1 MAQAAE
7 AVAPHL
13 NDVTLDDKYTLK
25 SGRIYLSGIQA
36 LVRLPI
42 LQYERDKLAGLNTG
56 GFISGYRGSPLG
68 MYDHALWRAK
78 SHLASHNIEFQP
90 GLNEDL
96 AATAVWGSQQVGLFP
111 GAKVDGVFGIWYGK
125 GPGVDRSVDVLKH
138 ANSAGT
144 SPHGGVLAF
153 AGDDHGCQ
161 SSTLAH
167 QSEQIFSAALM
178 PIINPATVQDYLD
191 LGVYGIALSRYSGCW
206 VGFKTISETVES
218 SASIYTDAARV
229 QIVTPTDFE
238 MPPGGLNIRWP
249 DAPLAQEAR
258 LHGPRM
264 DAVAAFAR
272 ANALDRIVLD
282 SKPARLGI
290 ITTGKAYL
298 DVRQALADLGISDSD
313 AARMGLRIY
322 KVALTWPLEE
332 QGARRFA
339 DGLQDILVV
348 EEKRG
353 FIEDQLIRL
362 LYNMDAS
369 RRPSV
374 VGKRDETGAI
384 LLQATGELSPT
395 MVARA
400 ILQRLKRFG
409 LVESALD
416 QRLARLESF
425 EALENAPSATKTP
438 RTPYFCSGCPH
449 NSSTKIPEGSRAMA
463 GIGCHGMALSIP
475 SRRTQTITHMGGE
488 GANWIGQ
495 APFTNEPHV
504 FQNLGDGT
512 YTHSGLLALRASAA
526 AGVNITYKILYNDAV
541 AMTGGQPAESG
552 FTVSQIAHQV
562 MAEGAKKLSIVTDE
576 PDKYP
581 PHGYFPHGTNVYH
594 RRDLDAVQRDLRE
607 VKGLSV
613 LIYDQTCAAE
623 KRRRRKRGLYPDPQ
637 KRVFIN
643 ELVCEGCGDCSEK
656 SNCVSVKPLE
666 TEFGRKRQIDQSNC
680 NKDFSC
686 IEGFCPSFVTVNGG
700 KLRKVEKT
708 KASVDGDLFAS
719 LPAPKRKPL
728 TEPYGILVTG
738 VGGTGVITIGALI
751 GMAAHVEGKGC
762 TTLDFT
768 GLSQKN
774 GAVMSHVRIAPQP
787 EDLAA
792 VRIAPGGADL
802 LLGCDMIVS
811 AQTNALSRL
820 EHGVTRAIVNG
831 DLQPTASFVMNP
843 DIDFAAAGMRRGLRD
858 ALGDDALDIID
869 ATGLASALMG
879 DAIATNPFIMGY
891 AWQKGLIPL
900 SHEAL
905 DRAIELNGASIAMN
919 KEAFQW
925 GRLAAHDMARVQEAI
940 RSLAAPEPDEPGL
953 DEKIARRA
961 AFLVDYQDQAWS
973 ERYRRLVA
981 DAAKAEGG
989 KIANSTALTEA
1000 VAINFFKLMSYK
1012 DEYEVARLFTNGA
1025 FKQKLE
1031 RQFDGDYSLTFHM
1044 APPIAARRHPTTG
1057 QLQKKTFGPWMLKAM
1072 GVLAGFK
1079 GLRGG
1084 TFDLFGRTAERRM
1097 ERGLIDEYEQTIRMV
1112 LSELK
1117 TEKHGLA
1124 VEIAK
1129 IPQII
1134 RGFGHV
1140 KEANIAKAAAER
1152 TRLLAAFRAQSPLL
1166 KTAAE

>member
-1 MAQAAE
+1 MAE
-7 AVAPHL
+7 ADGLVAPRL
-13 NDVTLDDKYTLK
+13 SEVSLDDKYTLS

-42 LQYERDKLAGLNTG
+42 LQYERDKAAGLNTG
-56 GFISGYRGSPLG
+56 GFVSGYRGSPLG

-78 SHLASHNIEFQP
+78 SHLASHNIHFEP

-96 AATAVWGSQQVGLFP
+96 AATAVWGSQQVGMFP

-144 SPHGGVLAF
+144 SRHGGVLAF

-191 LGVYGIALSRYSGCW
+191 LGLYGFALSRYSGCW

-218 SASIYTDAARV
+218 SASIHTDADRV
-229 QIVTPTDFE
+229 EIVTPTDFE
-238 MPPGGLNIRWP
+238 LPPGGLSIRWP

-264 DAVAAFAR
+264 AAVAAFAR
-272 ANALDRIVLD
+272 ANPLDRIVID
-282 SKPARLGI
+282 GRPARLGI

-298 DVRQALADLGISDSD
+298 DVRQALADLGISDAD
-313 AARMGLRIY
+313 AAAMGLRIY

-339 DGLQDILVV
+339 EGLQDVLVV

-353 FIEDQLIRL
+353 FIEDQLVRI
-362 LYNMDAS
+362 LYNIDAS

-374 VGKRDETGAI
+374 VGKRDESGAT
-384 LLQATGELSPT
+384 LLPATGELSPT

-400 ILQRLKRFG
+400 IVQRLKRLG
-409 LVESALD
+409 RVEAALD

-449 NSSTKIPEGSRAMA
+449 NTSTKIPDGSRAMA
-463 GIGCHGMALSIP
+463 GIGCHGMAISIP

-512 YTHSGLLALRASAA
+512 YTHSGLLALRAAA
-526 AGVNITYKILYNDAV
+526 AAHVNITYKILYNDAV

-552 FTVSQIAHQV
+552 FSVAQIAHQV
-562 MAEGAKKLSIVTDE
+562 MAEGAKKLVIVTDE
-576 PDKYP
+576 PEKYP
-581 PHGYFPHGTNVYH
+581 PHGYFPAGVTVHH
-594 RRDLDAVQRDLRE
+594 RRELDALQRELRQ

-623 KRRRRKRGLYPDPQ
+623 KRRRRKRGLYPDPP
-637 KRVFIN
+637 RRAFIN
-643 ELVCEGCGDCSEK
+643 DLVCEGCGDCSQK
-656 SNCVSVKPLE
+656 SNCVSVRPLE

-686 IEGFCPSFVTVNGG
+686 IEGFCPSFVTVHGG
-700 KLRKVEKT
+700 SLRRIEKT
-708 KASVDGDLFAS
+708 KANASSDLFAAI
-719 LPAPKRKPL
+719 PAPRRKPL

-738 VGGTGVITIGALI
+738 IGGTGVITIGALI

-774 GAVMSHVRIAPQP
+774 GAVMSHVRIAPKP

-820 EHGVTRAIVNG
+820 EHGVTRAVVNG
-831 DLQPTASFVMNP
+831 DLQPTAGFVMNP
-843 DIDFAAAGMRRGLRD
+843 DLDFAAAGMRRGLRD
-858 ALGDDALDIID
+858 AVGDEALDVID
-869 ATGLASALMG
+869 ATGLATLLMG

-905 DRAIELNGASIAMN
+905 DRAIELNGAAVAMN

-940 RSLAAPEPDEPGL
+940 RALAPVAPQEPTL
-953 DEKIARRA
+953 DEKIARRV
-961 AFLVDYQDQAWS
+961 AFLTDYQNAAWA
-973 ERYRRLVA
+973 ERYRKLV
-981 DAAKAEGG
+981 DETAAAERSKMG
-989 KIANSTALTEA
+989 ATTALTEA

-1012 DEYEVARLFTNGA
+1012 DEYEVARLFTDGA
-1025 FKQKLE
+1025 FKEKLA
-1031 RQFDGDYSLTFHM
+1031 RQFDGDYTLTFHM
-1044 APPIAARRHPTTG
+1044 APPIAARRDPTTG
-1057 QLQKKTFGPWMLKAM
+1057 HLQKQEFGPWMMKAM
-1072 GVLAGFK
+1072 GMLARFK
-1079 GLRGG
+1079 TLRG
-1084 TFDLFGRTAERRM
+1084 TALDPFGRTQERRT
-1097 ERGLIDEYEQTIRMV
+1097 ERQLIEEYEQTIRTLLPDM
-1112 LSELK
+1112 K
-1117 TEKHGLA
+1117 PDNHALA
-1124 VEIAK
+1124 VEIARV
-1129 IPQII
+1129 PQIV
-1134 RGFGHV
+1134 RGFGHI
-1140 KEANIAKAAAER
+1140 KEENVAKAKAER
-1152 TRLLAAFRAQSPLL
+1152 TRLIAAFRAPAPVL
-1166 KTAAE
+1166 KSAAE